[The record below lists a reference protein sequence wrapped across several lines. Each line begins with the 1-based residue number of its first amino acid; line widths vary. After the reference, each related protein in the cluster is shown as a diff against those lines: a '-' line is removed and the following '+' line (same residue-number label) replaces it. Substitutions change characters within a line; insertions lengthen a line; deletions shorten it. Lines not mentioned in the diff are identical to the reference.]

1 MGPRIGLI
9 AGSGE
14 FPLLV
19 LNEVKKKGVFCAVL
33 GIRGQAEDSLRNRAD
48 AWDWLEAGRA
58 AEAVAFFRGH
68 QVRDILIAGKIDP
81 GLLFRPGELDAA
93 SRSLVDAGRDKRPS
107 AVIRRVID
115 FLSGQGLEVADPAP
129 FLAPYFCSE
138 GLLTAT
144 GPARAAQE
152 DIDFGW
158 PLARTLADQ
167 DIGQTLVVKDKAVVA
182 VEGLEGTDEAIRRG
196 GRLAGPGTVVIKVSR
211 THQDT
216 RVDVPAVGFETVRSL
231 ADAGAAV
238 LCLEARRVA
247 FFQKQEAVALAE
259 SNGVSLV
266 VREGRG

>member
-19 LNEVKKKGVFCAVL
+19 LNEIKKQGVFCAVL
-33 GIRGQAEDSLRNRAD
+33 GIGGPADDALRSMAD
-48 AWDWLEAGRA
+48 AWARLDAGRA
-58 AEAVAFFRGH
+58 AEAIAFFREHG
-68 QVRDILIAGKIDP
+68 VRDILLVGKIDP
-81 GLLFRPGELDAA
+81 GFLFGREDLDET
-93 SRSLVDAGRDKRPS
+93 SRSLVDADRDKRPS
-107 AVIRRVID
+107 AVVRRAIA

-129 FLAPYFCSE
+129 FLAPYFCPE

-144 GPARAAQE
+144 GPAPAAQE

-196 GRLAGPGTVVIKVSR
+196 GRLAGPGTIVIKVSR
-211 THQDT
+211 THQDM
-216 RVDVPAVGFETVRSL
+216 RVDVPAVGLETVRSL
-231 ADAGAAV
+231 SDAGSAV
-238 LCLEARRVA
+238 LCVEAGRVA
-247 FFQKQEAVALAE
+247 FFQKQEAAALAE

-266 VREGRG
+266 VRKGRN